1 MLKLGDLITQRV
13 SDETRKLTARN
24 HTATHLLHWALRKVL
39 GPHVKQGGSLVT
51 PELLRFDFSH
61 FQALTPGE
69 LKTIEDLINEKIW
82 AADVVKK
89 QVMNKDQAIQAGAI
103 AFFGEKYGDEV
114 RVISVGDY
122 STELCGGTHVN
133 LSSDINLFKIASESG
148 IAAGVRRIIAYTSKG
163 AFEYLRDQDQKL
175 KSVRDLIK
183 ASTVDEIPAKIERLG
198 EETRDLKKQ
207 IEKLM
212 AAQAGVEI
220 DELLARAE
228 NVGAFQFVS
237 GVVQDA
243 PDGMKKLREM
253 ADRIKQKN
261 PSSVFALGIKEV
273 TEGGTKPFLVIGVGS
288 KVTGIQA
295 QEVIK
300 TIAPVFGGRGGGKP
314 DFAQAGGTNA
324 DQLNA
329 ALAEARAFIVQKL
342 RI

>member
-1 MLKLGDLITQRV
+1 
-13 SDETRKLTARN
+13 
-24 HTATHLLHWALRKVL
+24 
-39 GPHVKQGGSLVT
+39 
-51 PELLRFDFSH
+51 
-61 FQALTPGE
+61 
-69 LKTIEDLINEKIW
+69 
-82 AADVVKK
+82 
-89 QVMNKDQAIQAGAI
+89 MNKDQAIQAGAI

-324 DQLNA
+324 DQLNS